1 MNTQILKNKLA
12 IGSLGLQS
20 LISVAV
26 LAMSST
32 VVPTANSQTLYGPKV
47 PVGPL
52 VNTCVP
58 IPPPPPPPISVPAP
72 NPVPSPTPTPAPSP
86 VPAPSPTP
94 GTPTGAPVPAPPPQ
108 AAADCILNY
117 QLEWTAFDGRLAVC
131 RDEFPEN
138 WAPSRSFSNGTT
150 YTAVDDWRGSTGS
163 PIGRMTFTCSNG
175 SFIPLSGTCYFD
187 GRD

>member
-1 MNTQILKNKLA
+1 MNTQILRKKLA

-32 VVPTANSQTLYGPKV
+32 VAPIADAQTLYGPKV

-72 NPVPSPTPTPAPSP
+72 NPVPSPTPGPSP

-94 GTPTGAPVPAPPPQ
+94 GTPTGVPVPAPIPVPTPAPVPAPVPVPVPP
-108 AAADCILNY
+108 
-117 QLEWTAFDGRLAVC
+117 
-131 RDEFPEN
+131 
-138 WAPSRSFSNGTT
+138 APCVPNGTLNC
-150 YTAVDDWRGSTGS
+150 YASGGICFDSCGVLYSGPAVATPGSG
-163 PIGRMTFTCSNG
+163 GTFNPNAPNPNPFANRPPCVG
-175 SFIPLSGTCYFD
+175 PFC
-187 GRD
+187 